1 MGLTMCIE
9 IEQGASMEGIA
20 CSLKALDVQLDAEG
34 ASVSGFFQRSHCQ
47 FGFEYDSSPL
57 HLLAESVQVDWRVGL
72 RGSFHYRADNL
83 HSSWADIVAFI
94 QRYAASQ
101 PFEFVVSFQFESAY
115 AVRDTAGLRIV
126 GTVGETG

>member
-1 MGLTMCIE
+1 MCIE

-20 CSLKALDVQLDAEG
+20 CSLKALNVQLDAEG
-34 ASVSGFFQRSHCQ
+34 ASVSGFFQSSHCQ
-47 FGFEYDSSPL
+47 FGFEYDSSPQ

-83 HSSWADIVAFI
+83 HGSWADIVAFI

-101 PFEFVVSFQFESAY
+101 PFEFVVSFQLETAY
-115 AVRDTAGLRIV
+115 VVRDVAGLRIV
-126 GTVGETG
+126 RPSSEAG